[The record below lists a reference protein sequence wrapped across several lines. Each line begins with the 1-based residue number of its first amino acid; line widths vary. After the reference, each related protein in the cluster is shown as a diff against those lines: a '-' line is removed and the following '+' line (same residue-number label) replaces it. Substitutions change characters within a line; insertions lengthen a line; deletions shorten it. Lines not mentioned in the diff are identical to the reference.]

1 MNSSKVNWQLKQ
13 ENKPEIFSSVVCTCD
28 NANSP
33 PKIKNKIFYKIIENS
48 LKTIIW
54 KRNAIWLK
62 LLKQYYPKYDRLQT
76 GQK

>member
-48 LKTIIW
+48 LKTII
-54 KRNAIWLK
+54 
-62 LLKQYYPKYDRLQT
+62 
-76 GQK
+76 